1 MDKFIYH
8 NPRWGKS
15 RKSVEIL
22 KDNEIEFEIIQY
34 IKNPPTIKQI
44 KSICVKLEVNPKDI
58 IRKGEKDFKENNLFK
73 IIDNQDILLQK
84 MVDFPKIIE
93 RPIIIIG
100 DKAVIGRPP
109 ENILNILQEK
119 ERHWTSKWDKKII
132 VNFYFFR
139 K

>member
-1 MDKFIYH
+1 MKNIIYH
-8 NPRWGKS
+8 NPNWSKS

-22 KDNEIEFEIIQY
+22 KDKEIEFEIIQY

-44 KSICVKLEVNPKDI
+44 KNICLKLGASPKDI
-58 IRKGEKDFKENNLFK
+58 IRKSEKDFKENNLSE
-73 IIDNQDILLQK
+73 IINNQDILLQK

-109 ENILNILQEK
+109 ENILDIL
-119 ERHWTSKWDKKII
+119 
-132 VNFYFFR
+132 
-139 K
+139 